1 MRRENFKLRHCKKE
15 SIDARHR
22 GGNFRI
28 SDEVLVMRMERREVV
43 IQFLIINENC
53 SASYRRYEDEWNKT
67 VQY

>member
-1 MRRENFKLRHCKKE
+1 MHGTGAET
-15 SIDARHR
+15 S
-22 GGNFRI
+22 
-28 SDEVLVMRMERREVV
+28 VLVMMSAERRMERREVV

>member
-1 MRRENFKLRHCKKE
+1 MHSTGAET
-15 SIDARHR
+15 S
-22 GGNFRI
+22 
-28 SDEVLVMRMERREVV
+28 VLVLIFRESGKERRGVV